1 VPRVRSVTKRTMATL
16 LSKVPGSD
24 EQLQAVFRAFPDLLF
39 VLDSDGTILDYK
51 TGDPSLL
58 YVSPQ
63 EFLDRKMQ
71 DSLPAE
77 IGIRIDKAIEE
88 THRNE
93 KNVSVD
99 YCLPFE
105 GGERWFQ
112 ARMVSLPNRQIA
124 MFVRDITGYKQAELN
139 IRRQLD
145 RMAAL
150 RSIDLAIASSLDLNL
165 TLTMFLSQ
173 VKVQL
178 DIDAAAIL
186 LLNPETQ
193 FLEFSAG
200 LGFQSPSYQQMSVRM
215 GEGYAGEA
223 ALRREIIH
231 KENLYKHTTDFLRYP
246 SFAREA
252 FVEYYAVPLVA
263 KGRVLG
269 VLEIFHRSPIKT
281 DPDWL
286 DFMEMLGGQAAIA
299 IDSAILFNSVE
310 RSNAELT
317 LAYDATIEGW
327 SRALDLRDKET
338 EGHTQRV
345 TELTVR
351 LARQMGMDEPS
362 IVHIRRGAVLH
373 DIGKMS
379 IPDQILFK
387 AGPLDESEWQVMRQ
401 HPVIAAHLLAP
412 IPYLSPALSIP
423 HYHHE
428 KWDGT
433 GYPFGL
439 KGEQIPLPARL
450 FAIIDVYD
458 ALMSD
463 RPYRKAWSRH
473 DTLAYIRDQS
483 GKHFDPRVSEVFF
496 SMIAQEK

>member
-1 VPRVRSVTKRTMATL
+1 MSAL
-16 LSKVPGSD
+16 LSNLPDSD

-51 TGDPSLL
+51 AGDAALL
-58 YVSPQ
+58 HLSPQ
-63 EFLDRKMQ
+63 EFLERKLQ
-71 DSLPAE
+71 DALPGE
-77 IGIRIDKAIEE
+77 IGIRISRAIEE
-88 THRNE
+88 THREE

-99 YCLPFE
+99 YSLPVD

-112 ARMVSLPNRQIA
+112 ARMVALPNRQTA
-124 MFVRDITGYKQAELN
+124 MFVRDITNYKQAEFK

-173 VKVQL
+173 VRVQL
-178 DIDAAAIL
+178 DVDAAAIL

-193 FLEFSAG
+193 ALEFTAG
-200 LGFQSPSYQQMSVRM
+200 LGFHGASFQQTSIRM

-223 ALRREIIH
+223 ALRREILH
-231 KENLYKHTTDFLRYP
+231 KDNISRRNTDFLRHP
-246 SFAREA
+246 SFAREG
-252 FVEYYAVPLVA
+252 FVEYYAVPLIA

-269 VLEIFHRSPIKT
+269 VLEIFHRAPIKS
-281 DPDWL
+281 DSDWL

-299 IDSAILFNSVE
+299 VDSATLFNSVE

-351 LARQMGMDEPS
+351 LARQMGLDEQT
-362 IVHIRRGAVLH
+362 IVHIRRGAILH

-379 IPDQILFK
+379 IPDHVLFK
-387 AGPLDESEWQVMRQ
+387 AGPLNEAEWEVMRQ
-401 HPVIAAHLLAP
+401 HPVIAAQLLAP
-412 IPYLSPALSIP
+412 IPYLAPALSIP

-428 KWDGT
+428 KWDGS

-439 KGEQIPLPARL
+439 RGEQIPLPARL
-450 FAIIDVYD
+450 FAIVDVYD

-463 RPYRKAWSRH
+463 RPYRKAWSRTE
-473 DTLAYIRDQS
+473 TLAHIRAEA
-483 GKHFDPRVSEVFF
+483 GKHFDPRVSEAFVA
-496 SMIAQEK
+496 MISRAKDL